1 MGVSQWL
8 IQNFR
13 SGGGGGGG
21 GPFFRER
28 GGGAHSFG
36 NKGGGPRMKKKIFAT
51 LQMVPLNLQ
60 RLLLTPPN
68 STESNQE
75 E

>member
-21 GPFFRER
+21 GGGAGGR
-28 GGGAHSFG
+28 GGWRLIHLEIREGAQNEKENFR
-36 NKGGGPRMKKKIFAT
+36 N
-51 LQMVPLNLQ
+51 
-60 RLLLTPPN
+60 PPN
-68 STESNQE
+68 GTP
-75 E
+75 